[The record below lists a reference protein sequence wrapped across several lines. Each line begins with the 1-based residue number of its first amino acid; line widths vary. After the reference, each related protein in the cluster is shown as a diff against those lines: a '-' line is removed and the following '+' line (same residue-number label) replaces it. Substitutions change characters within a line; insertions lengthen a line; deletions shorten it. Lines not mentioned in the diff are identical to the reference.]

1 MPIRVKNERFQNYR
15 DSCARGF
22 KTHRFFGQV
31 RSFIQYTLLKTLFPN
46 ATLLGT
52 PLNRTVI

>member
-1 MPIRVKNERFQNYR
+1 MNGLKNYR
-15 DSCARGF
+15 DSCAQGF
-22 KTHRFFGQV
+22 KTHRFLGQV
-31 RSFIQYTLLKTLFPN
+31 RSFIQYTLLKTLFLN